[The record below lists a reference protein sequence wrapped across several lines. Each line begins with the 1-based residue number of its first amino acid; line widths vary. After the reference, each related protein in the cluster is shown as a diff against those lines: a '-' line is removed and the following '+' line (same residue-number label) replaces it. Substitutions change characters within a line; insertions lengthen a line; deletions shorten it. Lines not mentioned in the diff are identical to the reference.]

1 MLQSRL
7 SCPEVAL
14 NYFYSPHR
22 KCAEF
27 IDCLSVNMRLKLLN
41 CNIWFKSL
49 SMMASTT
56 QNTLG
61 IWLFLFL
68 QTLFQTK
75 DGVLDSALDILLVI
89 HHHSMSFIRQI
100 QTDFSIILVWLVTPP
115 DSYNSS
121 RQHGNEI
128 KIEQISTAWSEYTFL
143 LDS

>member
-14 NYFYSPHR
+14 NYFFCPRR

-27 IDCLSVNMRLKLLN
+27 IDCLSVNMRFKLLN

-68 QTLFQTK
+68 QTLIQTK

-89 HHHSMSFIRQI
+89 HHHSMSWSFIRPI
-100 QTDFSIILVWLVTPP
+100 QTNFTIILVWLVTTP
-115 DSYNSS
+115 DSS

-128 KIEQISTAWSEYTFL
+128 KIEQMSTAWSEYTFL